1 MQGEQGCRTVTEMKA
16 RSTAMVA
23 GWVALLLFAIGI
35 HAFGMVSDR
44 YTCPDLGSQ
53 EAYLSAGGWG
63 NAAECVTQNGSQFNA
78 VRRPL
83 ELTSPLWSFVLVVG
97 VVAIPC
103 TWLLARRIGNGSKP
117 EIIC

>member
-1 MQGEQGCRTVTEMKA
+1 MIDMKA
-16 RSTAMVA
+16 RSIAMVA

-35 HAFGMVSDR
+35 HAFGVLSDR

-53 EAYLSAGGWG
+53 EAYLSGGGWG
-63 NAAECVTQNGSQFNA
+63 NAAECVTRNGSTFNA

-83 ELTSPLWSFVLVVG
+83 ELTSPLWTFALVVG

-103 TWLLARRIGNGSKP
+103 MWLLARRLGERQQKTRTP
-117 EIIC
+117 VR